1 MSNPRRFTVDEYH
14 RLVEA
19 GALTEDDNV
28 ELLDGLLVCRSA
40 HTPAHDSSVHLTS
53 AALSAVGLEA
63 WCIRIQSAITLAESE
78 PEPDV
83 VLARGTA
90 RTFARR
96 HPGPADLGLAVEVSD
111 TTLAGDRSDKGR
123 IYARA
128 RIPCYWIINLIDR
141 QVEVYTQP
149 SGSGAAA
156 SYGRRDDYPAGTSAP
171 LVLDGAK
178 VADIAVQDLLA

>member
-1 MSNPRRFTVDEYH
+1 MSEPRRFTVDEYH
-14 RLVEA
+14 RLVES
-19 GALTEDDNV
+19 GILTEEHNV
-28 ELLDGLLVCRSA
+28 ELLDGYLVLRGA
-40 HTPAHDSSVHLTS
+40 HSPAHDSSVHLTS
-53 AALSAVGLEA
+53 SALGAAKPAE

-83 VLARGTA
+83 VLARGSA

-96 HPGPADLGLAVEVSD
+96 HPGAADLGLAVEVSD

-128 RIPCYWIINLIDR
+128 RVPCYWIINLIDR

-149 SGSGAAA
+149 SGSGSAA
-156 SYGRRDDYPAGTSAP
+156 SYGRRDDYPAGTSVP